1 MVTRL
6 YDGESMNTDCPLYD
20 LLEIAHGDAESLFQ
34 ALVGLFE
41 RDGISLNNIIGFA
54 ADTTNV
60 MFGEH
65 NSVASR
71 LKEKSLTYF
80 LCAAFV
86 TVHTCVHHML
96 VKSFPVQLKNFFMMC
111 TTTFATVPNVK
122 QSLGLFSPLL
132 K

>member
-1 MVTRL
+1 MVTRV
-6 YDGESMNTDCPLYD
+6 YDGESMNTNCPLYD
-20 LLEIAHGDAESLFQ
+20 LLEIAHGGAESLFQ

-71 LKEKSLTYF
+71 LKEKIPNIFLMRCICHSAL
-80 LCAAFV
+80 LCASHACEKLPRIAEELLRDV
-86 TVHTCVHHML
+86 Y
-96 VKSFPVQLKNFFMMC
+96 
-111 TTTFATVPNVK
+111 TTFATVPNVK
-122 QSLGLFSPLL
+122 QSLGLSSPLL
-132 K
+132 R